1 MGWVSYHR
9 PEGETD
15 RAHFQRELLST
26 PDYEIVQCASV
37 NLVFYAAVRTIS
49 TGEVWALV
57 VLMRWTRGRFNF
69 AYKDLDETM
78 GPAEADAPAAVLDAL
93 TPTDNEYALEWRQ
106 RCRANL
112 ARRAAARQRQREV
125 TAGVVIRTAA
135 ALQFENGL
143 QARLFECVH
152 RSGRTIR
159 WQAITDDGT
168 RFPCRLGSRW
178 AERYSWE
185 IIPAATVDSR
195 PASAAHGN
203 KQVCGRGFGGE
214 PEEGSPRECGGA
226 A

>member
-1 MGWVSYHR
+1 MGWVSYYR
-9 PEGETD
+9 AKGETD
-15 RAHFQRELLST
+15 RTHFERELLSG
-26 PDYEIVQCASV
+26 PDYEIAQCASI
-37 NLVFYAAVRTIS
+37 NRVFYAAVRTIS

-93 TPTDNEYALEWRQ
+93 TPTDHEYALEWRQ

-112 ARRAAARQRQREV
+112 AHRAAARQRQREV
-125 TAGVVIRTAA
+125 TAGVVIQTAA
-135 ALQFENGL
+135 ALLFENGL

-152 RSGRTIR
+152 RSGRRIR

-185 IIPAATVDSR
+185 IIPAAAAGSR
-195 PASAAHGN
+195 PMSAAHESQ
-203 KQVCGRGFGGE
+203 QVSGHGLDWD
-214 PEEGSPRECGGA
+214 PEARLRRKCGGA